1 MLLDG
6 FGSNIFLLVS
16 KKPCLCLFT
25 WWEAHIV
32 LLVPNKFVWLCLL
45 SLFVTLYSI
54 IQAYPELRKA
64 KFGVLSV
71 HTGVSPA
78 SLVYNL
84 GSQHHQAENED
95 FAQNVVFPWACCF
108 WCLETLS
115 CTWGIKPCLVIVFSL
130 IITLKLSRLF
140 LLVSSRRLIAGM
152 LKCWLPALQVPSAQ
166 NSLPRH
172 RQSLNLHSV
181 ALFTQLAVSW

>member
-1 MLLDG
+1 MLRMCSGYWKKNQTLHMLLDG

-64 KFGVLSV
+64 KFGVLSA
-71 HTGVSPA
+71 HTGVFPA

-95 FAQNVVFPWACCF
+95 FAQNVVFPLGLLFMMLRDSFMYLRDQA
-108 WCLETLS
+108 LS
-115 CTWGIKPCLVIVFSL
+115 HYRLRPYNY
-130 IITLKLSRLF
+130 LK
-140 LLVSSRRLIAGM
+140 
-152 LKCWLPALQVPSAQ
+152 AL
-166 NSLPRH
+166 
-172 RQSLNLHSV
+172 
-181 ALFTQLAVSW
+181 